1 MIIPGE
7 ELLFLA
13 LGGSG
18 EIGMN
23 VNLYGCRGQWIMAD
37 LGLTFADSDYPG
49 IDLILPDL
57 EFIEKQEDRLIGIIL
72 THGHEDHIGALPY
85 LSEELKAPLFATPFT
100 AGLIA
105 GKLEEEGLTGR
116 VKLNIVK
123 RGGSIE
129 LGPFKVSFVALSH
142 SIPEGNGLL
151 IETPFGNIFH
161 TGDWKIDETPV
172 LGEAPSTEVLTQI
185 GDAGVLA
192 LVCDST
198 NVFQDKP
205 SGSEESVHAGLLAQV
220 TQAKGRVLVT
230 TFASNAARLQTIGRV
245 AREAQRKVCIAGR
258 SLDRILRVAQSTG
271 YLKDFPAQISFDE
284 AMRLPRSEVLIIAT
298 GGQGE
303 PRAALGRVAF
313 GNHELKL
320 ERDDT
325 VIFSSRII
333 PGNEISIGRIMNQ
346 LADLG
351 VNIVTEKQAHVH
363 VSGHPGR
370 PELTQMYDWVRP
382 EIVVPVHGEARHLA
396 EHARLA
402 LSHGVPNAVVQKNGD
417 VIRLAPGEPK
427 KVGEERVGRLILDGD
442 VILPADGAT
451 IGERRKISVNG
462 LITVAL
468 PVGADGALA
477 GKPLVRP
484 FGVPVE
490 EDRDDFLADATDAAA
505 KAFSTGGDE
514 DKMRE
519 AVRLAVRRCATLWTG
534 KKPIVEVMLL
544 QVAG

>member
-1 MIIPGE
+1 MIPGE
-7 ELLFLA
+7 ELLFCA

-37 LGLTFADSDYPG
+37 LGLTFADTDYPG

-57 EFIEKQEDRLIGIIL
+57 EFIEQQQERLIGIIL

-85 LSEELKAPLFATPFT
+85 LSEDLKAPLFATPFT

-105 GKLEEEGLTGR
+105 GKLEEEGLTGQ
-116 VKLNIVK
+116 VKLNIVE

-172 LGEAPSTEVLTQI
+172 LGEAPSPDVLRAI
-185 GDAGVLA
+185 GDEGVLA

-198 NVFQDKP
+198 NVFQDQP
-205 SGSEESVHAGLLAQV
+205 SGSEESVHAGLLAK
-220 TQAKGRVLVT
+220 TAEAKGRVLVT

-245 AREAQRKVCIAGR
+245 GRETGRKVCIAGR
-258 SLDRILRVAQSTG
+258 SLERILRVAQATG
-271 YLKDFPAQISFDE
+271 YLKDFPPPIGFEE
-284 AMRLPRSEVLIIAT
+284 AMRLPKSEVLIIAT

-303 PRAALGRVAF
+303 PRAALGRIAF
-313 GNHELKL
+313 GTHELKL
-320 ERDDT
+320 GADDT

-333 PGNEISIGRIMNQ
+333 PGNEIAIGRIMNQ
-346 LADLG
+346 LSDLR
-351 VNIVTEKQAHVH
+351 VRIVTERQAHVH

-370 PELTQMYDWVRP
+370 PELIEMYKWVRP
-382 EIVVPVHGEARHLA
+382 EIVVPVHGEGRHLA

-402 LSHGVPNAVVQKNGD
+402 LGHGVKQAVVQKNGD
-417 VIRLAPGEPK
+417 VIRLAPGDPK
-427 KVGEERVGRLILDGD
+427 KIDEVRVGRLVLDGD
-442 VILPADGAT
+442 VILPANGAT
-451 IGERRKISVNG
+451 INERRKIGLAG

-468 PVGADGALA
+468 PVGERGKLA
-477 GKPLVRP
+477 GTPLIRP

-490 EDRDDFLADATDAAA
+490 E
-505 KAFSTGGDE
+505 
-514 DKMRE
+514 
-519 AVRLAVRRCATLWTG
+519 
-534 KKPIVEVMLL
+534 
-544 QVAG
+544 

>member
-1 MIIPGE
+1 MIAGE
-7 ELLFLA
+7 ELLFCA

-57 EFIEKQEDRLIGIIL
+57 EFIEAQEERLIGIIL

-116 VKLNIVK
+116 VKLNIID
-123 RGGSIE
+123 RGGSID

-151 IETPFGNIFH
+151 IESPFGRVFH

-172 LGEAPSTEVLTQI
+172 LGEAPSTEVLTRI
-185 GDAGVLA
+185 GDEGVLA

-205 SGSEESVHAGLLAQV
+205 SGSEESVHAGLLEQV
-220 TQAKGRVLVT
+220 TAAKGRVLVT

-245 AREAQRKVCIAGR
+245 AREANRKVCVAGR
-258 SLDRILRVAQSTG
+258 SLERILRVDQSTG
-271 YLKDFPAQISFDE
+271 YLKDFPAPIGFDE

-333 PGNEISIGRIMNQ
+333 PGNEIAIGRIMNQ
-346 LADLG
+346 LSDLG
-351 VNIVTEKQAHVH
+351 VRIVTEKQAHVH

-370 PELTQMYDWVRP
+370 PELVQMYDWVRP
-382 EIVVPVHGEARHLA
+382 QIVVPVHGEARHLA

-417 VIRLAPGEPK
+417 VIRLAPGEPEK
-427 KVGEERVGRLILDGD
+427 IGEERVGRLILDGD
-442 VILPADGAT
+442 VILPADGST
-451 IGERRKISVNG
+451 INERRKISVNG
-462 LITVAL
+462 LITVSL
-468 PVGADGALA
+468 PIGQDGRLA
-477 GKPLVRP
+477 GTPQIRP

-490 EDRDDFLADATDAAA
+490 EDRGDFIADASDAAS
-505 KAFSTGGDE
+505 KAFSPGADE

-534 KKPIVEVMLL
+534 KKPIVEVILL
-544 QVAG
+544 QLAS